1 MAESTLYK
9 ISGRSIRVD
18 SDPANPEQPRIPY
31 REIPK
36 APNTPYTPGDLMMM
50 VCMSY
55 GGHCVTA
62 LRTSA
67 YSPAPPGRGSPPG
80 GGKGGG
86 KGGRNGDYVLLSRL
100 VGRGSSIDTTGRTVI
115 DDL

>member
-36 APNTPYTPGDLMMM
+36 APNTPYTPGDLMKM

-55 GGHCVTA
+55 GSHCVTA
-62 LRTSA
+62 VGTSA
-67 YSPAPPGRGSPPG
+67 YSPAPPGRGSPP
-80 GGKGGG
+80 KGG
-86 KGGRNGDYVLLSRL
+86 NGDYVLLSRL
-100 VGRGSSIDTTGRTVI
+100 VGSGGNINTSGRTVI